1 MAPANGEPMQYLT
14 FSIAGDDY
22 AIGILQVREVVEFDT
37 LTWVPSTP
45 SYVRGVI
52 NLRGSVVPVV
62 DLAVKFGLP
71 ESTVTRRS
79 CVVIV
84 ELLIDGEL
92 TVLGVMADSVRQ
104 VIDLTADQIE
114 APPSFGTRV
123 RVDYLLGMAKLG
135 KKFALVLDISRVLA
149 AGELVAAASVAAGF
163 EARAEEQAP

>member
-1 MAPANGEPMQYLT
+1 MAPTDGRPMQYLT
-14 FSIAGDDY
+14 FSIAGDEY
-22 AIGILQVREVVEFDT
+22 AIGILQVREVVELDT

-45 SYVRGVI
+45 SFVRGVI

-71 ESTVTRRS
+71 ESVVTRRS

-84 ELLIDGEL
+84 ELATDEER

-104 VIDLTADQIE
+104 VIDLAADQIE

-123 RVDYLLGMAKLG
+123 RVDFLLGMAKLG
-135 KKFALVLDISRVLA
+135 KKFALVLDIARVLA
-149 AGELVAAASVAAGF
+149 ADELMAAGSIAAGF
-163 EARAEEQAP
+163 GASEQEQAP